1 MTTPADEAAELHAQL
16 KPSAVL
22 AYSQYILSRTRAD
35 LQDLMKPLVEGDL
48 TSDPD
53 DPLTTMVSNGDLIAV
68 QAQDGSTFALTPA
81 MAIVADAVLTAVKLP
96 GSSSTVMVRNGD
108 IVAVG
113 DFISGTPIA
122 GSPGMVNVAAGI
134 LQDVRLTS

>member
-68 QAQDGSTFALTPA
+68 QAQDGSAFALTPA

-96 GSSSTVMVRNGD
+96 GSSSTAMVRNGD
-108 IVAVG
+108 VVAVG
-113 DFISGTPIA
+113 DFISGSPIA
-122 GSPGMVNVAAGI
+122 GSPALINVVAGI